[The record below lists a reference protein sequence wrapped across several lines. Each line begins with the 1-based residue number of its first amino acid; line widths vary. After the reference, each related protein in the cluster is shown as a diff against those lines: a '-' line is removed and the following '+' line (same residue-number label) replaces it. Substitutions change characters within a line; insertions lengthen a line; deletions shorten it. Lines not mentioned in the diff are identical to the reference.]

1 MKDYLSNDKMALK
14 PKTDYRKPFL
24 EFDFHGVEV
33 GIGEYE
39 EGPTGCTVIQ
49 ILKDNMMYVDVRG
62 GAVGVIGQH
71 WGFTNA
77 VCLSGGSLYGFEA
90 ISGVTAEL
98 LKQNSYSPDW
108 EKIPIVNGAIIF
120 DVGFRGNTIYPDK
133 ELGRAA
139 VSTVREGILPIGNQ
153 GAGKSAT
160 VGKTLDYN
168 SAQLGGQG
176 GAFKQIGDTK
186 ILVCTVVNS
195 VGAILNKKGE
205 IVRGFWDNSKKQR
218 INLLNEISKKFEI
231 KNNNKEQKTTT
242 KNTTLTVVI
251 TNQKMDRYGLTQ
263 MGRQVHTSMARA
275 INPFHTITDG
285 DVLFMISTNE
295 VENKKLDLTSLGAV
309 ASEVAWNAVLSCYE
323 ENQKGQIYK
332 AID

>member
-1 MKDYLSNDKMALK
+1 MKDYLSNDKMDLK
-14 PKTDYRKPFL
+14 PKTDYREPFL
-24 EFDFHGVEV
+24 KFDFPGIKV

-49 ILKDNMMYVDVRG
+49 VLKNNMMYVDVRG

-77 VCLSGGSLYGFEA
+77 VCFSGGSLYGFEA

-98 LKQNSYSPDW
+98 LKQNNYSPDW
-108 EKIPIVNGAIIF
+108 ETIPIVNGAIIF
-120 DVGFRGNTIYPDK
+120 DVGFRANTIYPDK
-133 ELGRAA
+133 ELGRLA
-139 VSTVREGILPIGNQ
+139 VSSAREGILPIGNQ

-160 VGKTLDYN
+160 VGKNLDYN

-186 ILVCTVVNS
+186 IFVCTVVNS
-195 VGAILNKKGE
+195 VGAIMNKKGE
-205 IVRGFWDNSKKQR
+205 IVRGFWDDSKEQR
-218 INLLNEISKKFEI
+218 LDLLKEISKKSE
-231 KNNNKEQKTTT
+231 NENNKKEQNATT

-295 VENKKLDLTSLGAV
+295 VEIKKLDLTSLGVV
-309 ASEVAWNAVLSCYE
+309 ASEVAWDAVLSCYE
-323 ENQKGQIYK
+323 ENQKGKVYK
-332 AID
+332 KID